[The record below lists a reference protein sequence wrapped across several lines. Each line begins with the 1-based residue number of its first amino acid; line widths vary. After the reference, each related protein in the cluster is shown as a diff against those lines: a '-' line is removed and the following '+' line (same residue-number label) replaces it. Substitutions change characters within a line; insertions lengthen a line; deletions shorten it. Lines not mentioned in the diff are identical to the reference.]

1 MPPVEPGDEP
11 GGGPGDEPGGEPGR
25 DPGLQG
31 ERTAL
36 SWTRTALVITVNA
49 LLALRSGLVSGQLAL
64 TVAGVVLL
72 VAAIGAVLY
81 GNVRGR
87 ALAGHGGHQVP
98 PAAPALP
105 MSILAGVTLIACA
118 AGVASVLVRH

>member
-1 MPPVEPGDEP
+1 M
-11 GGGPGDEPGGEPGR
+11 GGSGEAAGR
-25 DPGLQG
+25 DAGLQG

-49 LLALRSGLVSGQLAL
+49 LLALRSGFVTGDAAL
-64 TVAGVVLL
+64 TIVGVVLV

-81 GNVRGR
+81 GYARGR
-87 ALAGHGGHQVP
+87 ALAGHSGHHVP
-98 PAAPALP
+98 PAAPVLAI
-105 MSILAGVTLIACA
+105 SILAGVTLIACA

>member
-1 MPPVEPGDEP
+1 MSATVPGDASA
-11 GGGPGDEPGGEPGR
+11 R

-49 LLALRSGLVSGQLAL
+49 LLALRSGLVSGEPAL
-64 TVAGVVLL
+64 TVVAVVLL
-72 VAAIGAVLY
+72 VAAIGTVLY
-81 GNVRGR
+81 GNLRGR
-87 ALAGHGGHQVP
+87 ALAGHDGHHVP
-98 PAAPALP
+98 PAAPTLAITAL
-105 MSILAGVTLIACA
+105 AAVTLIACA

>member
-1 MPPVEPGDEP
+1 MSSGELGDA
-11 GGGPGDEPGGEPGR
+11 PGR

-49 LLALRSGLVSGQLAL
+49 LLALRTGLVSGELAL
-64 TVAGVVLL
+64 TLVGVVLL
-72 VAAIGAVLY
+72 LAAIGAVIY
-81 GNVRGR
+81 GTIRGR
-87 ALAGHGGHQVP
+87 ELSGHGGHHVP
-98 PAAPALP
+98 PAAPALALT
-105 MSILAGVTLIACA
+105 ILAAVTLIACA

>member
-1 MPPVEPGDEP
+1 MSSGAVADES
-11 GGGPGDEPGGEPGR
+11 GR

-49 LLALRSGLVSGQLAL
+49 LLALRSGLVYGQLGL
-64 TVAGVVLL
+64 TLVGVVLVL
-72 VAAIGAVLY
+72 AAIGAVVY
-81 GNVRGR
+81 GNLRGR
-87 ALAGHGGHQVP
+87 ALSGHLGHHVP
-98 PAAPALP
+98 PAAPALA
-105 MSILAGVTLIACA
+105 ITVLAAVTLIASA

>member
-1 MPPVEPGDEP
+1 MSTAESNDV
-11 GGGPGDEPGGEPGR
+11 PGR

-49 LLALRSGLVSGQLAL
+49 LLALRSGLVSGELAL
-64 TVAGVVLL
+64 TAVAVVLL
-72 VAAIGAVLY
+72 LAAIGAVLY
-81 GNVRGR
+81 GNARGR
-87 ALAGHGGHQVP
+87 ALSGHDGHHVP
-98 PAAPALP
+98 PAAPALA
-105 MSILAGVTLIACA
+105 ITVLAGVTLIACA

>member
-1 MPPVEPGDEP
+1 MSSGEL
-11 GGGPGDEPGGEPGR
+11 GGAPGR

-36 SWTRTALVITVNA
+36 SWTRTALVIAVNA
-49 LLALRSGLVSGQLAL
+49 LLALRSGLISGEAAL
-64 TVAGVVLL
+64 TLVGVVLL

-81 GNVRGR
+81 GNIRRR

-98 PAAPALP
+98 PAAPALA
-105 MSILAGVTLIACA
+105 LALLAAVTLIACA